1 MKKAERLQQMQRYV
15 YRQRRFTLA
24 ELMEQFHISRRTA
37 IRDVEALEEIGVPL
51 YAEHGRYGGYR
62 LLDTATLPP
71 ISFTAREVLALY
83 FSMQALESFSGAAFG
98 VSFDSINAKF
108 LDIASPQQ
116 QKQIEQFRDRVA
128 FYHHMEAEPGQCL
141 EELLLAAADQRIVQI
156 SYPSS
161 SYVSERRIQPFAVYV
176 MEGYWYCRSYDM
188 DIQQYRVFRCD
199 RIQSIRRVEEQPE
212 LAFTD
217 IDLHSAPT
225 LRQPTPAAIH
235 FHCKLPD
242 LTDERRVYAR
252 LLPSM
257 KLVHTGKVWQLEG
270 SYEPEEI
277 DFMLSYLTG
286 LGTTL
291 SQIEPVELKD
301 RLRTYYRSLMEKL

>member
-1 MKKAERLQQMQRYV
+1 MNKAERLQQMQRYV

-24 ELMEQFHISRRTA
+24 ELMQRFHISRRTA

-62 LLDTATLPP
+62 ILDTATLPP

-98 VSFDSINAKF
+98 VSFDSINARF
-108 LDIASPQQ
+108 LDIVSPHQ

-128 FYHHMEAEPGQCL
+128 FYHHMEAEPGPCL
-141 EELLLAAADQRIVQI
+141 EELLLAAADQRVVQI
-156 SYPSS
+156 SYHSGHRL
-161 SYVSERRIQPFAVYV
+161 SERRIQPFAVYV

-188 DIQQYRVFRCD
+188 DKQQYRVFRCD
-199 RIQSIRRVEEQPE
+199 RIQSISTVEEQSGE
-212 LAFTD
+212 IFTD

-225 LRQPTPAAIH
+225 LRQPTSQSIH
-235 FHCKLPD
+235 FQCTLPE
-242 LTDERRVYAR
+242 LTDERRLRAR

-257 KLVHTGKVWQLEG
+257 RLEHTEEGWQLAG
-270 SYEPEEI
+270 SYEPEEM
-277 DFMLSYLTG
+277 DFILVYLTG
-286 LGTTL
+286 LGTVL
-291 SQIEPVELKD
+291 ANVKPIELKK
-301 RLRTYYRSLMEKL
+301 RLIAHYRKLMEQV